1 MTGSLHHIDV
11 DRAGEAGMV
20 GKAAVIWLLLL
31 AMLAV
36 VVVDA
41 VSIGRTTLGLS
52 EVATD
57 AASDGAEAFRSQGR
71 SPTRACEAAAL
82 SIEAQAPALK
92 LGRSGCRVDEDTGRV
107 SITLRATADTMLAGR
122 FGATEK
128 YTQVVVTEANGPSGV

>member
-11 DRAGEAGMV
+11 DPAGEAGMV
-20 GKAAVIWLLLL
+20 GKAAVIWLLLF
-31 AMLAV
+31 AV
-36 VVVDA
+36 LGVAVVDA
-41 VSIGRTTLGLS
+41 VSIGRTTLHLS
-52 EVATD
+52 EVASE
-57 AASDGAEAFRSQGR
+57 AASDGAEAFRSQER
-71 SPTRACEAAAL
+71 SATRACEAAAL
-82 SIEAQAPALK
+82 SLEAQAPALK